1 MSHLCVIQRYNTD
14 SIEYYLLK
22 HWKNLLLDR
31 TINLDNKAKF
41 NKKLDRYI
49 NHRQLLDMIL
59 SIDPELDMAWHLKE
73 RFIVFNAT
81 ASYETAPKLLEDL
94 IRDFVLANIP
104 EFSKFTGA
112 ISNWRKEIVNSFL
125 MYRWRRVNNGVA
137 ESLNA
142 LISTLLFNTRGIRNV
157 ERRRKRIMY
166 VVNKTG
172 FMIK

>member
-1 MSHLCVIQRYNTD
+1 
-14 SIEYYLLK
+14 
-22 HWKNLLLDR
+22 
-31 TINLDNKAKF
+31 
-41 NKKLDRYI
+41 
-49 NHRQLLDMIL
+49 MIL

-112 ISNWRKEIVNSFL
+112 ISNWRKEIV
-125 MYRWRRVNNGVA
+125 
-137 ESLNA
+137 SLNA
-142 LISTLLFNTRGIRNV
+142 TISTLLFNTRGIRNV

-166 VVNKTG
+166 AINKTG

>member
-1 MSHLCVIQRYNTD
+1 
-14 SIEYYLLK
+14 
-22 HWKNLLLDR
+22 
-31 TINLDNKAKF
+31 
-41 NKKLDRYI
+41 
-49 NHRQLLDMIL
+49 MIL

-112 ISNWRKEIVNSFL
+112 INNWRKEIVNSFL
-125 MYRWRRVNNGVA
+125 MYKGRRVNNGVA

-142 LISTLLFNTRGIRNV
+142 TISTLLFNTRGIRNV

-166 VVNKTG
+166 AINKTG